1 MPPPTAATVATAA
14 IGQPH
19 CRHRP
24 TPAAATPLSAVYL
37 VPSTTASA
45 VATTCVVV
53 QPLSPPSPRALRR
66 CHRRRCRELSPH
78 QIRPRG
84 RGDPP
89 PARPDPSQHLNFFHP
104 HRYLLLPPKAPHGRG
119 HCRRR
124 VVEPSRQALASDVH
138 TVTSTVVSCCL
149 TGLHRRTVHSTS
161 ATARDGRQGA
171 RPNRATPRTQHL
183 GVASPRGR
191 PPTPRRQDPDGR
203 VPDLAGR
210 APDRRRRL
218 AVTTQSTQPP
228 NSSPSTPAAR
238 PSRRRPKSWPG
249 SWAPT
254 PRLRGRRKPHRR
266 HPCGFRVVSGGL
278 LGRR

>member
-19 CRHRP
+19 CRHSPNLPRRDNRSRRCTRSQQP
-24 TPAAATPLSAVYL
+24 PPLL
-37 VPSTTASA
+37 RRQPP
-45 VATTCVVV
+45 CVVV

-161 ATARDGRQGA
+161 ATGSGDRVWQGA
-171 RPNRATPRTQHL
+171 LDLARATPRLKT
-183 GVASPRGR
+183 R
-191 PPTPRRQDPDGR
+191 RRQDG
-203 VPDLAGR
+203 AG
-210 APDRRRRL
+210 L
-218 AVTTQSTQPP
+218 
-228 NSSPSTPAAR
+228 
-238 PSRRRPKSWPG
+238 
-249 SWAPT
+249 
-254 PRLRGRRKPHRR
+254 PHR
-266 HPCGFRVVSGGL
+266 GGRIQTV
-278 LGRR
+278 GCRI

>member
-24 TPAAATPLSAVYL
+24 TAVAAATAAPAASVPRCHSSHQPLLPSASHPLSLSSSHCRHRHHELCVVA
-37 VPSTTASA
+37 TDA
-45 VATTCVVV
+45 VAA
-53 QPLSPPSPRALRR
+53 SSPRTRSALRGG
-66 CHRRRCRELSPH
+66 
-78 QIRPRG
+78 G

-104 HRYLLLPPKAPHGRG
+104 HRCLLLPPKAPHGRG

-161 ATARDGRQGA
+161 ATGSGDRVWQGA
-171 RPNRATPRTQHL
+171 LDLASRQRRRTP
-183 GVASPRGR
+183 APRC
-191 PPTPRRQDPDGR
+191 RRQHGGPASHTEEAGSGR
-203 VPDLAGR
+203 
-210 APDRRRRL
+210 
-218 AVTTQSTQPP
+218 
-228 NSSPSTPAAR
+228 
-238 PSRRRPKSWPG
+238 
-249 SWAPT
+249 
-254 PRLRGRRKPHRR
+254 
-266 HPCGFRVVSGGL
+266 
-278 LGRR
+278 